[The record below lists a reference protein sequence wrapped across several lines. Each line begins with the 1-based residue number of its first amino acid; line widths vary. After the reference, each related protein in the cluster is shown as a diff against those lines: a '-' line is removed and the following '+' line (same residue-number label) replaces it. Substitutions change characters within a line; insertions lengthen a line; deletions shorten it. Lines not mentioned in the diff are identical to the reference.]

1 MVAEIKSWFQQNQTL
16 ILFLGAQA
24 VALAT
29 GGAALLAYMV
39 KLETRVAIM
48 ETRGA
53 EYTIARMDEM
63 RQRIT
68 ILEGGIKDNKDRID
82 RVVEILT
89 RELRRTPPDGR

>member
-1 MVAEIKSWFQQNQTL
+1 MVTELRSWFKQNQTL

-24 VALAT
+24 VALVT

-39 KLETRVAIM
+39 KLETRVGIM

-68 ILEGGIKDNKDRID
+68 ILEGAIKDNKDRID
-82 RVVEILT
+82 RVVDILT
-89 RELRRTPPDGR
+89 RELRKTTP